1 MSSEAQVDAEAEA
14 ESPSASASELA
25 ETTAAQ
31 LTRERDLEHPWPYL
45 HSSLQSSPQALTH
58 TD

>member
-25 ETTAAQ
+25 ETTTAQ
-31 LTRERDLEHPWPYL
+31 QTERDLEHPWPYL
-45 HSSLQSSPQALTH
+45 HSSLQSSPQAVTH